1 MRAEGVCRPVQGAGC
16 RGRGPISTH
25 LVTGRD
31 TLDVSPG
38 VVGRCS
44 AHKEGIMAT
53 PRRPPLFTLGWPN
66 WAVIAATVIFLV
78 LVLLLLQ

>member
-1 MRAEGVCRPVQGAGC
+1 
-16 RGRGPISTH
+16 
-25 LVTGRD
+25 
-31 TLDVSPG
+31 VSPG

-66 WAVIAATVIFLV
+66 WAFIAATVFFLV